1 MAATKITG
9 YDPAT
14 MQWTEVDAKSQNE
27 DFPPTE
33 DECLQA
39 LVRLRQRR
47 KQGNTTSGDA
57 SDALLSQAGVA
68 RSEIPGGA
76 RAAPKKGH
84 TKTAQHWRPKQTP
97 RLHSEDLIVVLKP
110 RGTLDLKTAFN
121 HGDVGSAVASYV
133 GDSAAGDLS
142 VWPVWEQ
149 NVIVCGTQ
157 TTSVADKLIREFDQ
171 KVEERTY
178 PFRGHLKINGD
189 CCRGVIRVRE
199 DETSAS
205 LKPKLR
211 WREGEIAFVRKL
223 GSSNVA
229 VVTFVG
235 GRLPRYIQYNY
246 ECVPVR
252 TYRKTIPA
260 CYRCGTVGHR
270 VDNCPHP
277 EDGRCGYCGK
287 QVGAT
292 ADGITEHDCHPS
304 CLICEGAHLTGSAEC
319 TGKFRKVQRLGATNK
334 IGTLPRNKQP
344 PPPPPKMGKQGQQQR
359 QPPQQKAANNTPQ
372 PQHTAP
378 RPGKEP
384 RTFQEGDFP
393 SLGTA
398 AKQQVSGWAGTA
410 SQSSTSPTPLTLEMH
425 KKLESLQEQNAQLAA
440 KIQALEK
447 ARMDTPTSRM
457 DDESDSASVCSG
469 STMTSRP
476 ASFENLETRVSNI
489 EQLLAIT
496 EQMAQLPNMI
506 TQAVQAAMQLQTQH
520 MVTTVTQQ
528 VTQSIQTWLI
538 SNPRIL
544 RRTGPIREVG
554 RPSKVPRTPEEEERD
569 EFADSPQNLQCV
581 STALPARPL
590 VNLTQ
595 QI

>member
-27 DFPPTE
+27 DLPPTE

-121 HGDVGSAVASYV
+121 HGDVAFNHGAT
-133 GDSAAGDLS
+133 
-142 VWPVWEQ
+142 W
-149 NVIVCGTQ
+149 
-157 TTSVADKLIREFDQ
+157 TTSVVDKLIREFDL
-171 KVEERTY
+171 KVGERTY
-178 PFRGHLKINGD
+178 PFRGHLKTNGD
-189 CCRGVIRVRE
+189 CCRGVICVRE

-211 WREGEIAFVRKL
+211 WREGDRKL
-223 GSSNVA
+223 GSSNGA

-304 CLICEGAHLTGSAEC
+304 CLICQGAHLTGSAEC

-344 PPPPPKMGKQGQQQR
+344 PPPPPPSPPKMGKQGQQQR

-378 RPGKEP
+378 RPGKQP
-384 RTFQEGDFP
+384 PTFQEGDFP
-393 SLGTA
+393 SLGTT

-425 KKLESLQEQNAQLAA
+425 KKLESLQEQNAQLAT

-447 ARMDTPTSRM
+447 ARIDTPTSRM

-489 EQLLAIT
+489 EQQLLAIT

-506 TQAVQAAMQLQTQH
+506 TQAVQAAMQLQTQL
-520 MVTTVTQQ
+520 MVDDVQKIPKGVRDDKLKKRT
-528 VTQSIQTWLI
+528 IHY
-538 SNPRIL
+538 
-544 RRTGPIREVG
+544 RRCSVG
-554 RPSKVPRTPEEEERD
+554 ELFV
-569 EFADSPQNLQCV
+569 
-581 STALPARPL
+581 
-590 VNLTQ
+590 
-595 QI
+595 

>member
-9 YDPAT
+9 YKPAT
-14 MQWTEVDAKSQNE
+14 MQWTEVDPKSQNE
-27 DFPPTE
+27 DLPPTE

-39 LVRLRQRR
+39 LVRLQRR

-57 SDALLSQAGVA
+57 SAALLSQAG
-68 RSEIPGGA
+68 
-76 RAAPKKGH
+76 H
-84 TKTAQHWRPKQTP
+84 TKTVQQWRPKQTP

-149 NVIVCGTQ
+149 NGIVCGTQ
-157 TTSVADKLIREFDQ
+157 TTSVADKLIKEFDV
-171 KVEERTY
+171 KVGEHTY

-211 WREGEIAFVRKL
+211 WREGEIAFGRKL

-270 VDNCPHP
+270 VDNCPHR
-277 EDGRCGYCGK
+277 EDGRCGYCG
-287 QVGAT
+287 QHVGAT
-292 ADGITEHDCHPS
+292 ADGITEHDCHSS

-319 TGKFRKVQRLGATNK
+319 TGKFRKVQRLGATNNY
-334 IGTLPRNKQP
+334 RNLTTEQATTTTTEDWQAGLATAATTATKGRKQYASTHRA
-344 PPPPPKMGKQGQQQR
+344 QTR
-359 QPPQQKAANNTPQ
+359 KAAPDI
-372 PQHTAP
+372 
-378 RPGKEP
+378 PGRGLPFTRHRCKTTGE
-384 RTFQEGDFP
+384 RLD
-393 SLGTA
+393 
-398 AKQQVSGWAGTA
+398 SGW
-410 SQSSTSPTPLTLEMH
+410 TPLTLEMH
-425 KKLESLQEQNAQLAA
+425 KKLESLREQNAQLAT
-440 KIQALEK
+440 KIHALEK

-489 EQLLAIT
+489 EQQLHDRTDGTAPKYGYPGRAGSYVATDTAYGNICNPASNAI
-496 EQMAQLPNMI
+496 
-506 TQAVQAAMQLQTQH
+506 H
-520 MVTTVTQQ
+520 
-528 VTQSIQTWLI
+528 
-538 SNPRIL
+538 SN
-544 RRTGPIREVG
+544 V
-554 RPSKVPRTPEEEERD
+554 
-569 EFADSPQNLQCV
+569 AHQ
-581 STALPARPL
+581 
-590 VNLTQ
+590 
-595 QI
+595 